1 MRSVLGKEVGPLTCF
16 VRCITTHPT
25 SSVGL
30 EEVELLS
37 EESLLRTLA
46 TATGS
51 VNFTKWLRGGGGLGN
66 FLTLG
71 KVNVLY
77 DLEMELHVSK
87 MAL

>member
-1 MRSVLGKEVGPLTCF
+1 MR
-16 VRCITTHPT
+16 I
-25 SSVGL
+25 
-30 EEVELLS
+30 
-37 EESLLRTLA
+37 LA

-51 VNFTKWLRGGGGLGN
+51 ANFTKWLRGGGGGLGN

-71 KVNVLY
+71 RVNVLY

>member
-1 MRSVLGKEVGPLTCF
+1 M
-16 VRCITTHPT
+16 
-25 SSVGL
+25 
-30 EEVELLS
+30 
-37 EESLLRTLA
+37 RTLA

-51 VNFTKWLRGGGGLGN
+51 VNFTEWLRGGGGLGN